1 MLPRSAGNNVKIERG
16 NGEILQI
23 LLPHSASNSVKVNR
37 DRELLVQLPA
47 NFLYQNCFCIHPFF
61 TFIVCVC
68 VCNIRQN
75 HTELHV
81 ISKF

>member
-37 DRELLVQLPA
+37 DRDLLVQLPA
-47 NFLYQNCFCIHPFF
+47 NFLYQIQGLGLVQA
-61 TFIVCVC
+61 TV
-68 VCNIRQN
+68 
-75 HTELHV
+75 TEHLP
-81 ISKF
+81 